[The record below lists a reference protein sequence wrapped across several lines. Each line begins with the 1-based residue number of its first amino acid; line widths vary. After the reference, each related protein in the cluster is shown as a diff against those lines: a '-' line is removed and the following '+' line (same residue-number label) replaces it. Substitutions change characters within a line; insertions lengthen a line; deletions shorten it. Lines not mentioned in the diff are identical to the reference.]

1 VVAEE
6 SIVVFVYKGDR
17 CAQLVKDVY
26 EVLRGSGRKARIRV
40 VRANIQSPEEFPA
53 FLEYLGELYGKQYV
67 EEYEKYGVK
76 KLPAL
81 VVGGVKLFE
90 GAFPS
95 REELAEIL
103 GATKPAPPQQPLLQ
117 PAPPQP
123 SPEPKP
129 SPARK
134 LELKPAGKGC
144 FSCVFFD
151 RSTSRCVLLRA
162 KVENPEKPPCGR
174 RV

>member
-1 VVAEE
+1 VGAEE

-26 EVLRGSGRKARIRV
+26 EVLRDSGRKARIRV

-90 GAFPS
+90 GTFPS
-95 REELAEIL
+95 RMELAEIL
-103 GATKPAPPQQPLLQ
+103 GAAKPAPPLPQ
-117 PAPPQP
+117 AVPPQL

-129 SPARK
+129 SPAQK
-134 LELKPAGKGC
+134 PEPKPAGKGC

-151 RSTSRCVLLRA
+151 RPTSRCVLLRA
-162 KVENPEKPPCGR
+162 KVENLEKPPCGR